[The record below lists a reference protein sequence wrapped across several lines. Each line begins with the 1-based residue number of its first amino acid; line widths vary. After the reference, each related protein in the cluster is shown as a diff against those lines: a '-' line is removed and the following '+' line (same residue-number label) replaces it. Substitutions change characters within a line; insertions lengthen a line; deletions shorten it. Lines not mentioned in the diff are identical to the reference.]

1 MFVEPVALDRG
12 SRWVCSS
19 AVAARV
25 PLDGPRAEEGGD
37 PAGDADVS
45 PLGSIPSTVL
55 VCLALLCLPL
65 VVALAGFRRATWT
78 PVLDLAMTELRVR
91 DVGGAHT
98 PLIGLPG
105 RIGTLAQQGSHPGPL
120 SFYALA
126 PTYRLLGSTAWAL
139 QVATFVVHAVAMGAA
154 LVIAGRR
161 GGNRLVLVVAVVLA
175 ALTAGYGGGTLTEPW
190 NPYLPLLWWVVA
202 LLGVW
207 SVLVG
212 DLPMLPVVV
221 LAGSFCAQTHIPYL
235 GLALGLGALAA
246 GAAALWWWR
255 GPADRGRILRWV
267 VGALAL
273 GVLLWV
279 PPTIDQLRHDPG
291 NYRALVDHFSD
302 PSEQTMG
309 LGNGLEVGLRYLD
322 VSHLVRADIVNPGW
336 LVTSA
341 DGNRPTSSRG
351 LVLLVLWAVAAVTAT
366 RRRHALLVRL
376 HLLVGASIVLMLV
389 AISRIFGVVWYYLTL
404 WGWAIGLLA
413 LVATV
418 WTALDVVAAGWTPA
432 QRAARGRAGVAVLA
446 GVGLLI
452 TARFSVDAWSSPHAD
467 APVAAELA
475 AVVDDAVAGLDAGVG
490 GTDGRTDRYLLTW
503 SDAFHIGS
511 PAYGLLN
518 ELERRG
524 FDVYVEPGRRVPATA
539 HRAIEP
545 AAATARIHL
554 ATGAH
559 VERWRDVPGAV
570 EIAQVDPRTPAS
582 RAEQT
587 SLRRAVIERLR
598 ALGLDDLVGQVDD
611 NLFGA
616 AIDERVPAETQRQM
630 GRMLDIGTPLSV
642 FVVPVDALDP

>member
-1 MFVEPVALDRG
+1 VVLSPSHDTTAPAEEAVEERPHARVG
-12 SRWVCSS
+12 VV
-19 AVAARV
+19 VAACLGVLCV
-25 PLDGPRAEEGGD
+25 PL
-37 PAGDADVS
+37 
-45 PLGSIPSTVL
+45 L
-55 VCLALLCLPL
+55 
-65 VVALAGFRRATWT
+65 VALAGFRRPTWT

-139 QVATFVVHAVAMGAA
+139 QVATFVIHAVAMGVA
-154 LVIAGRR
+154 LAIAGRR
-161 GGNRLVLVVAVVLA
+161 GGPRLVLVVAVVLA

-202 LLGVW
+202 LLAVW
-207 SVLVG
+207 SVLCG
-212 DLPMLPVVV
+212 DLPMLPVAV

-235 GLALGLGALAA
+235 GLTLGLGGLATA
-246 GAAALWWWR
+246 AAALRWWQH
-255 GPADRGRILRWV
+255 PDDRRRVLRWAS
-267 VGALAL
+267 GALAL
-273 GVLLWV
+273 GLVLWL
-279 PPTIDQLRHDPG
+279 PPTIDQVRHDPG
-291 NYRALVDHFSD
+291 NYRAIIDHFSD
-302 PSEQTMG
+302 PSEQPKG
-309 LGNGLEVGLRYLD
+309 FGDGVEVGLRYLD

-351 LVLLVLWAVAAVTAT
+351 AVLLVLWAAAAATAV

-376 HLLVGASIVLMLV
+376 HVLVAAGIALMIV

-413 LVATV
+413 LVATI
-418 WTALDVVAAGWTPA
+418 WTAVDVVAASWAPA
-432 QRAARGRAGVAVLA
+432 QRAARGRLA
-446 GVGLLI
+446 TGALIAVGLAV

-475 AVVDDAVAGLDAGVG
+475 AAVDDASAGLDHGAGG
-490 GTDGRTDRYLLTW
+490 APGHAGRYLLTW

-511 PAYGLLN
+511 QGYGLLS

-539 HRAIEP
+539 HRTIDP
-545 AAATARIHL
+545 ARATARIHL
-554 ATGAH
+554 ATGAY
-559 VERWRDVPGAV
+559 VDRWRTVPGAV
-570 EIAQVDPRTPAS
+570 EIARVDPRTAAT
-582 RAEQT
+582 RAEQA
-587 SLRRAVIERLR
+587 SLRTAVIERLR
-598 ALGLDDLVGQVDD
+598 ALGLDDLVAQVDD

-630 GRMLDIGTPLSV
+630 GRMLDIGAPLSV
-642 FVVPVDALDP
+642 FVVPLDAAEP